1 MSIPCILLEEII
13 RKTNG
18 IELEGIY
25 TLTGNLPKIPQANGL
40 NEYYLYILAPSHPK
54 DIYT

>member
-18 IELEGIY
+18 IEFEGIY